1 MQACAPCSVSGISSP
16 SANERSTMNLAIDSS
31 LQLPWRPGWIAFHVR
46 LWMPHASAIREKAQA
61 MLISVLISV
70 FVSVF
75 VSCQPGRDLDAGVK
89 PELVEDVVD
98 MVVHRAL

>member
-46 LWMPHASAIREKAQA
+46 LWMPDAPAIREKAHA
-61 MLISVLISV
+61 MLSSVLISA
-70 FVSVF
+70 F
-75 VSCQPGRDLDAGVK
+75 VSCEPGRDLDAGVK

-98 MVVHRAL
+98 MVVHRAF